1 MLMGLFSLSVITMMA
16 YDDVAQ
22 LTLLL
27 VKTCEQLY
35 SSIVSVI
42 GLDALV
48 IFDFLVIR
56 GLIRLTLT

>member
-16 YDDVAQ
+16 YDDVAR

-56 GLIRLTLT
+56 GL